1 MLHIAPGLSAG
12 GELRQALRRAG
23 RSDEVLACCDDLS
36 CGPID
41 PDSPSV
47 RLDWW
52 RRFDSC
58 NDYDSYMVVF
68 GQIPSFWDRVTSTD
82 EHLVVWFGR
91 HSATELAFFSAW
103 ADKLG
108 DRPYD
113 IVDVTG
119 REKLSVVSIVNEQR
133 LRTMLGSE
141 RPATPKER
149 DEARRQWQRLR
160 AENAPFR
167 VVSDAGLVSAP
178 IDHFDSWL
186 LERAT
191 SEWRKAARIV
201 GDAMGYNMEPYI
213 QVGDLMLLTRIV
225 ALVEQG
231 ALEADGDPWDMTTCR
246 LRLPRQ
252 AAS

>member
-52 RRFDSC
+52 RQFDSC
-58 NDYDSYMVVF
+58 NDYDGYMVVF
-68 GQIPSFWDRVTSTD
+68 GQIPPFWDRVTSTD
-82 EHLVVWFGR
+82 ERLVVWFGR
-91 HSATELAFFSAW
+91 HSAMELAFFSAW
-103 ADKLG
+103 AEKLG

-119 REKLSVVSIVNEQR
+119 REPSVVSITSERR
-133 LRTMLGSE
+133 LRTMFGSE
-141 RPATPKER
+141 RPVTPKER
-149 DEARRQWQRLR
+149 DAARRQWRRLK

-191 SEWRKAARIV
+191 TEWRKAARIV

-213 QVGDLMLLTRIV
+213 QVGDLMLLMRIV
-225 ALVEQG
+225 ALVEEG
-231 ALEADGDPWDMTTCR
+231 KLLADSDPWDMTTCR
-246 LRLPRQ
+246 LRLPG
-252 AAS
+252 